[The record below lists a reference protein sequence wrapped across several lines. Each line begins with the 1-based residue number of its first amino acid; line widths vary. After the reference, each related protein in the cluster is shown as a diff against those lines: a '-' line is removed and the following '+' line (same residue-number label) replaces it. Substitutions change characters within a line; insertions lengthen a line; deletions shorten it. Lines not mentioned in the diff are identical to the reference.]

1 MNLHKINQLVSQHVP
16 EKEEVVAR
24 LQAAMAVDSTCPNV
38 VVYGVY
44 NSGKSSLLNSLTN
57 HFMDEYFQTREVP
70 ETRENKYFEYQGIR
84 YIDTPGL
91 DVNIQDTQAASQ
103 GAVQADIILLVHRL
117 SAGSL
122 QQPDLEAMAAISR
135 AHTKPEGIFVVL
147 TEAEAADENQAVI
160 AEITQQLRQIISPDI
175 SPYLVAN
182 PVFCKG
188 MREDKPALVE
198 FSGIPALKAQLQQS
212 AAQMAPELAAEREK
226 KTQAMVAELLAAVI
240 EQQTLI
246 QARLSIEEAKERQH
260 KAVFVERVKAFQQAL
275 QTQLND
281 IESV

>member
-1 MNLHKINQLVSQHVP
+1 
-16 EKEEVVAR
+16 
-24 LQAAMAVDSTCPNV
+24 MAVDSTCPNV

-57 HFMDEYFQTREVP
+57 HFTDEFFQTREVP
-70 ETRENKYFEYQGIR
+70 ETRENKHFEYQGIR

-91 DVNIQDTQAASQ
+91 DVNTQDTQAANQ

-122 QQPDLEAMAAISR
+122 QQPDLEAMTAISR
-135 AHTKPEGIFVVL
+135 AHTKPESIFVVL
-147 TEAEAADENQAVI
+147 TEAETADENQAVI
-160 AEITQQLRQIISPDI
+160 AEITRQLRQAIAPEI

-188 MREDKPALVE
+188 MREDKPALVK
-198 FSGIPALKAQLQQS
+198 FSGIPALKAQLQKTTG
-212 AAQMAPELAAEREK
+212 QMAPELAAEREK
-226 KTQAMVAELLAAVI
+226 KTQAMVTELLAAVA

-246 QARLSIEEAKERQH
+246 QARLAIEEAKERQH
-260 KAVFVERVKAFQQAL
+260 KAVFVERIKAFQQAL